1 MNNKLKGKDLITIGI
16 YTAIYFIIN
25 FIFMLAG
32 IIPVM
37 WILMPSLIALF
48 TGIPY
53 MMICN
58 KVPKTGAILIMGTIT
73 VLIYYAT
80 GQFTTVILAT
90 FAVGCILAEI
100 IRAITKYKSFV
111 GNTMSFALFS
121 IGMIGSPLPIWLFKK
136 SFFVHIAEVGMSQ
149 DYIKVLENFTS
160 PAVLIGVVILTFICS
175 LVGALLAK
183 SIMNKYFKKA
193 GIV

>member
-16 YTAIYFIIN
+16 YTAIYFVIN
-25 FIFMLAG
+25 FGFMLAG
-32 IIPVM
+32 MIPVM

-58 KVPKTGAILIMGTIT
+58 KVQKAGAILIMGTIT

-100 IRAITKYKSFV
+100 IRATTKYKSFV
-111 GNTMSFALFS
+111 GNSLSFALFS
-121 IGMIGSPLPIWLFKK
+121 IGMIGSPLPIWLFKE
-136 SFFVHIAEVGMSQ
+136 SFFAHIAELGMSK
-149 DYIKVLENFTS
+149 DYINALESFTS
-160 PAVLIGVVILTFICS
+160 PAVLIGVIILTLICS
-175 LVGALLAK
+175 LAGALLAK
-183 SIMNKYFKKA
+183 RIMNKHFKKA
-193 GIV
+193 GII